1 MQTST
6 WTPPVRQNSLPCPH
20 ETLSSMQFGPT
31 LQTGYYG
38 LQQKSFDQHSLRLSN
53 PHAFTQD
60 VSSSANLQSNQSP
73 QMWSSGSQSQFP
85 YISPASGR
93 HPAPNI
99 VHHASLQSKQVG
111 TLAVNFNHDPQVI
124 NTTIQRKYMDPH
136 SVQNT
141 NCTVIAPPFSVL
153 SVPSNANG
161 VFDNS
166 YCRNGSIPPWQHPL
180 YRQHHGVETAAQS
193 QQAALTAWISHAA
206 QTFNMNQ
213 GQMSVVGQHS
223 ETPSSV
229 AHFPAASHI
238 PVDSLLPSQIRTS
251 SGHMSQNQVQNA
263 LCQPPS
269 RGKNVGYIELNH
281 SSRPNPPL
289 PYRARLNSAN
299 QNKSNRRLNQVPP
312 SLTQDK
318 VQSQTTPI
326 SGHHRQ
332 TNFATFSAIQHSTQ
346 PQVLQSNNTVSRL
359 TTNSQDITSFS
370 TSTSQTLSPTTG
382 SRSTNYSH
390 SFLFHLLQ
398 QEDNKKLTGLT
409 SFSNCFG
416 SQFAKSKC
424 GSQQFTHD
432 NTAGYIITAENY
444 TQGRAREGKEYQ
456 EPCKET
462 GISRGNGI
470 GSGSHLAEPQKL
482 SQNEMANWKKRNE
495 EVQSSIDLVDSI
507 KLVISPPRLVRQLNK
522 AVAVVPPISHQ
533 ASSHVQQNVTTGT
546 HDSLPLNTN
555 TVKNLFKE
563 CENMEKETIVPNVTF
578 KLTEDL
584 PHVPCSPSSSPRLG
598 SATDTSVNVSETPT
612 SENDPTSG
620 SQSCDTS
627 QCKNG
632 SVATTQISNK
642 CQDTVQVV
650 DSTSESSVEQ
660 NDVEDP
666 FDMSTV
672 PVVNYT
678 LKELEDLVKSLDVI
692 PALSAN
698 SPTDVLKCILD
709 LYYDGKKQNLDKIAS
724 LEGLFKTSSE
734 CCIKEMH
741 AVVLQYLLPKH
752 LKMLGNCSQI
762 LINETTLPS
771 EDFRSSWL
779 NVDGHPADVEKVLAE
794 PISEYN
800 LTWCKK
806 VSQSVSESVVNM
818 VDSLVQI
825 NTDNSED
832 LGVHAHKNIPKTTTD
847 NIPEYIGHS
856 DPEHSAAIF
865 ATNGCK
871 TDMMI
876 LEKGLISRTP
886 NKLSRMQLHDE
897 VDMVKE
903 NKRVFTESSLT
914 SSSDKC
920 VTNNSDAFEETD
932 ASDDSDS
939 TNDLPEIILLSSED
953 ARKIFSEFSE
963 CNQKRESNGTCQEE
977 RKDLVRLCVKNH
989 SDSSKVK
996 PLNDFKFTC
1005 PHVTGLVSGS
1015 DFFCQSCWN
1024 ETPLLDID
1032 QDETLLTLKE
1042 GELNTDYQRQRHS
1055 PQSGKT
1061 IEYPSAPVYI
1071 ESSSKIKSVISSK
1084 RSDGFDV
1091 RRDPNSQTKSSSPP
1105 PAQEAKP
1112 GIAGTKN
1119 SSITNLV
1126 AELGQLDK
1134 KPEHMDNE
1142 DEDSPSG
1149 TKIPTG
1155 MVSPSRNLSQKN
1167 VKSPKTDAVPDAD
1180 DILFSPDIVIKNS
1193 NTHKK
1198 HPSEH
1203 GSTSRDDGQCRDE
1216 SKESGNFPITKKLSP
1231 KTKLGTPSQLPNFS
1245 GTSKCKKAVP
1255 HKQKRPI
1262 IKGKG
1267 HDGQS
1272 KETKKVRLELYG
1284 SNRSNSTCH
1293 DEGQSPSIPVYLSIS
1308 PSLNIGKGYTDE
1320 PSAKQKVYS
1329 QWSTTFI
1336 HPQKN
1341 STSYKKS
1348 QKHMEDLLKSK
1359 TQVLKMA
1366 LEERIMGTFCKQSI
1380 QWS

>member
-6 WTPPVRQNSLPCPH
+6 WTPPVRQNSLPSPH

-31 LQTGYYG
+31 LQMGYYG
-38 LQQKSFDQHSLRLSN
+38 LQQDSFDQQSLRLSN
-53 PHAFTQD
+53 PHAFTQP
-60 VSSSANLQSNQSP
+60 VSSSANLQSNQTQ

-93 HPAPNI
+93 HPAPII

-111 TLAVNFNHDPQVI
+111 TLVVNFNHDPQVI
-124 NTTIQRKYMDPH
+124 NTTIQRNYKDPH
-136 SVQNT
+136 SMQNI
-141 NCTVIAPPFSVL
+141 NCTATAPHFSVL

-161 VFDNS
+161 VLDNS

-180 YRQHHGVETAAQS
+180 YRQHHGVETTCKPEAQS

-206 QTFNMNQ
+206 QTINMNQ

-229 AHFPAASHI
+229 AHFPATSHI

-251 SGHMSQNQVQNA
+251 SSPMSQNQVQNA
-263 LCQPPS
+263 LCRPSS
-269 RGKNVGYIELNH
+269 RGKYVGYIELNH
-281 SSRPNPPL
+281 SSSQNPP
-289 PYRARLNSAN
+289 PQYRARVNSAN
-299 QNKSNRRLNQVPP
+299 QNQSNRRLNQVSP

-318 VQSQTTPI
+318 IQSQTTPI

-332 TNFATFSAIQHSTQ
+332 TNFATFSAIQRSTQ
-346 PQVLQSNNTVSRL
+346 PQVLQSNNTASGL
-359 TTNSQDITSFS
+359 TTTSQDLTSFS
-370 TSTSQTLSPTTG
+370 TSTSQTSSPTTG

-390 SFLFHLLQ
+390 SLLFHLLQ

-416 SQFAKSKC
+416 SQFAKSKS

-432 NTAGYIITAENY
+432 NTACYMITGENY
-444 TQGRAREGKEYQ
+444 TQGRVRQGKEFQ
-456 EPCKET
+456 EPGKEI
-462 GISRGNGI
+462 GISRGNEI
-470 GSGSHLAEPQKL
+470 GTGSHLAEPQKL
-482 SQNEMANWKKRNE
+482 SENETANWKKRNE
-495 EVQSSIDLVDSI
+495 EVQSSIDPIDSI
-507 KLVISPPRLVRQLNK
+507 KLVISQPRMVRQVNK

-533 ASSHVQQNVTTGT
+533 ASSHVQQNVTTST
-546 HDSLPLNTN
+546 CDSLPLNTN
-555 TVKNLFKE
+555 TVKNLFEE
-563 CENMEKETIVPNVTF
+563 CENMEKETNVRNVTF
-578 KLTEDL
+578 KLNEDL

-598 SATDTSVNVSETPT
+598 SAIDTSVDVSETPT
-612 SENDPTSG
+612 SVNDPTSG
-620 SQSCDTS
+620 SQSCDIS
-627 QCKNG
+627 RCKNG
-632 SVATTQISNK
+632 SVATTQMSNK
-642 CQDTVQVV
+642 CQDAVQVV

-666 FDMSTV
+666 FDLSTV

-678 LKELEDLVKSLDVI
+678 LKELKDLVNSLDVI
-692 PALSAN
+692 PALRAK

-709 LYYDGKKQNLDKIAS
+709 LYYDGKKQNQKKIES
-724 LEGLFKTSSE
+724 LKGLFKTSSE
-734 CCIKEMH
+734 LCIKEMH

-752 LKMLGNCSQI
+752 LKMLENCSQI
-762 LINETTLPS
+762 LINETTLPP

-779 NVDGHPADVEKVLAE
+779 NVDGHPADVEKFLAE

-806 VSQSVSESVVNM
+806 VSQSVSENVVNI
-818 VDSLVQI
+818 VDSLAQI
-825 NTDNSED
+825 NTDNPED
-832 LGVHAHKNIPKTTTD
+832 LGVHAHKSIPKTTTD

-865 ATNGCK
+865 ATNDFK

-886 NKLSRMQLHDE
+886 NKLSWMQLYDE

-903 NKRVFTESSLT
+903 NKRVFTEPSLT

-920 VTNNSDAFEETD
+920 VTNNIDPFEETY

-953 ARKIFSEFSE
+953 ARKIFSECF
-963 CNQKRESNGTCQEE
+963 ESHRTSQEE
-977 RKDLVRLCVKNH
+977 GKDLVTLCVKNH

-996 PLNDFKFTC
+996 SLNDFKFTC
-1005 PHVTGLVSGS
+1005 PHVTSLVCGS
-1015 DFFCQSCWN
+1015 DFFCPSCWN

-1032 QDETLLTLKE
+1032 QDETLLTLEE
-1042 GELNTDYQRQRHS
+1042 GELNTDYQRQRHR
-1055 PQSGKT
+1055 PHSGT
-1061 IEYPSAPVYI
+1061 QIEYPSAPVHL
-1071 ESSSKIKSVISSK
+1071 ESSSKIKSVISTEIY
-1084 RSDGFDV
+1084 DGFDV
-1091 RRDPNSQTKSSSPP
+1091 TRDPNPVSQRKSSSPP
-1105 PAQEAKP
+1105 PAQEPKP

-1119 SSITNLV
+1119 SSITNPVSEDLKKIISS
-1126 AELGQLDK
+1126 ART
-1134 KPEHMDNE
+1134 KPEHMKNE
-1142 DEDSPSG
+1142 DAVSPSG
-1149 TKIPTG
+1149 TKILTG
-1155 MVSPSRNLSQKN
+1155 MVSPSRNLSRKN
-1167 VKSPKTDAVPDAD
+1167 VKSPKTDAVPDTD
-1180 DILFSPDIVIKNS
+1180 DILFRPDFVIKNS
-1193 NTHKK
+1193 STHKK
-1198 HPSEH
+1198 HQSEH
-1203 GSTSRDDGQCRDE
+1203 RSTSRDDGQSRCE
-1216 SKESGNFPITKKLSP
+1216 SKESGNFPIKKKLSP

-1245 GTSKCKKAVP
+1245 GTSKSKNAVP

-1272 KETKKVRLELYG
+1272 KQTKKLRLELYG
-1284 SNRSNSTCH
+1284 SNRSNSVCH
-1293 DEGQSPSIPVYLSIS
+1293 DEGKSPSIPAYLSIS
-1308 PSLNIGKGYTDE
+1308 PSPNTGKSYTDE

-1336 HPQKN
+1336 HPQNN
-1341 STSYKKS
+1341 SSSYKKS

-1359 TQVLKMA
+1359 TQVLKIT
-1366 LEERIMGTFCKQSI
+1366 LEERIMAT
-1380 QWS
+1380 